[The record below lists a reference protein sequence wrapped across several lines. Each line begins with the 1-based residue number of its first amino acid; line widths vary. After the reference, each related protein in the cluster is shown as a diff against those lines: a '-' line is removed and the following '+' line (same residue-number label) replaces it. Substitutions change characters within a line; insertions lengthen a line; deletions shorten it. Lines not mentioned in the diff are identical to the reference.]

1 MQSQEV
7 ESKHSQQKNGNV
19 HEAPDAKWTRTLQW
33 KKEDPPRFLPGL
45 LQEQQK
51 RNPAVGA
58 RQAVVAEVPP
68 QFSEV
73 VASQVDDDLDR
84 RR

>member
-1 MQSQEV
+1 MQYHDV
-7 ESKHSQQKNGNV
+7 EIKHSQQKNGNAR
-19 HEAPDAKWTRTLQW
+19 EAPGAKWTRTLQR
-33 KKEDPPRFLPGL
+33 KKEDPPRFLQGL
-45 LQEQQK
+45 LREQQI
-51 RNPAVGA
+51 NPAVGA
-58 RQAVVAEVPP
+58 RQAVVAAVPP